1 MALLPD
7 GWREPGA
14 HHAYQEAIIDGRG
27 IPIGPAWCARDEGA
41 LERELATRRVALA
54 INGEAVDLAP
64 YPRTRR
70 RLRDGSVCE
79 WVGVVATT
87 PRPGLQRLVYT
98 VARDA
103 APPSTLTVEL
113 RVKEP

>member
-1 MALLPD
+1 MAL
-7 GWREPGA
+7 A
-14 HHAYQEAIIDGRG
+14 
-27 IPIGPAWCARDEGA
+27 
-41 LERELATRRVALA
+41 V
-54 INGEAVDLAP
+54 NGEAVDLAP

-70 RLRDGSVCE
+70 RLRDGAVCE

-87 PRPGLQRLVYT
+87 PRRGLQRLVYT